1 MTTNPSAAQ
10 ARHPTACVLIIGN
23 EILSGRTQDVNL
35 NYIAA
40 RLTEHGV
47 TLTEARVIPDDED
60 MIVAAVNECRATYDH
75 VFTTGGIGPTHDDI
89 TAVCIAKAFGVAL
102 EQNAEARALLEA
114 LFAERNIELNEA
126 RLRMANAPVGA
137 TLVKNAISGAP
148 GFRMENV
155 YVLAGVPS
163 IMQAMF
169 ESALQGISGGK
180 PVESRTVV
188 AYLPE
193 GALAGPL
200 GALQDDYGDVDMGS
214 YPFYRVG
221 RYGSNLVLRGTDAQ
235 RLDEAVARLIE
246 MVKELGGEPV
256 LES

>member
-1 MTTNPSAAQ
+1 MTIN
-10 ARHPTACVLIIGN
+10 HPTACVLIIGN
-23 EILSGRTQDVNL
+23 EILSGRTQDVNI
-35 NYIAA
+35 NYIAT

-47 TLTEARVIPDDED
+47 ALKEARVVPDDEG
-60 MIVAAVNECRATYDH
+60 MIIAAVNECRATYDH

-89 TAVCIAKAFGVAL
+89 TAECIAKVFGVTL

-137 TLVKNAISGAP
+137 TLVKNSISGAP

-169 ESALQGISGGK
+169 ESALAGISGGT

-200 GALQDDYGDVDMGS
+200 RALQDDYNDVDMGS

-221 RYGSNLVLRGTDAQ
+221 RYGSNLVLRGTDTA
-235 RLDEAVARLIE
+235 RLDQAVGQLID
-246 MVKELGGEPV
+246 MVKDLGGEPV
-256 LES
+256 LEA